1 MAGNDAADRNVPTD
15 PWAALRAD
23 LRRVV
28 VEAGLGRHEE
38 ALLGAARPALRLV
51 AEDVSKRAPVV
62 PAAPGSDDARRA
74 RREPPEAR
82 IDGSAPAFGRTRLGG
97 VPDVPEG
104 FRWPTRRRTRVRYGD
119 RIEAGAPLSFVAQ
132 INLAELPPVDG
143 AETRLPTRGMLWFFY
158 DARFLAYDADDADGF
173 RVVYSGAGPD
183 DLRRAEVPGGPG
195 TPGDADP
202 FEVFDPVVLAPRA
215 ELSLPS
221 PNADPDRGLGLPLD
235 PVEDEDG
242 SEAYH
247 EMVERWDL
255 VGAEAQ
261 VSTSADEPPTLPPP
275 VHRVMGW
282 PLLIQNDNMEAE
294 CEASTR
300 RDEGVLGR
308 LGDVVRAA
316 TAGGSREDEG
326 RAFERAARD
335 SWRLLL
341 QVDSDDAAGM
351 MWGDSGLLYFWI
363 RKDDLA
369 ARRFERVWCAMQ
381 CC

>member
-1 MAGNDAADRNVPTD
+1 M
-15 PWAALRAD
+15 
-23 LRRVV
+23 
-28 VEAGLGRHEE
+28 
-38 ALLGAARPALRLV
+38 LGAARPALRLV
-51 AEDVSKRAPVV
+51 AEDATKRAPVV

-74 RREPPEAR
+74 RRAPPEAR
-82 IDGSAPAFGRTRLGG
+82 IDGSTLAFGRTRLGG

-143 AETRLPTRGMLWFFY
+143 AETQLPTRGMLWFFY

-173 RVVYSGAGPD
+173 RVVYSEAGPD
-183 DLRRAEVPGGPG
+183 DLRRAEVPEGPC
-195 TPGDADP
+195 TSGDADS

-221 PNADPDRGLGLPLD
+221 PNTDPDRGLGLPLD
-235 PVEDEDG
+235 PVEDEDEDE
-242 SEAYH
+242 SEAYYG
-247 EMVERWDL
+247 MVEHWDL
-255 VGAEAQ
+255 RGAEAQ

-282 PLLIQNDNMEAE
+282 PFLIQNDNMEAE
-294 CEASTR
+294 CEVSTR
-300 RDEGVLGR
+300 HPGVLGR
-308 LGDVVRAA
+308 LGDAVRSA
-316 TAGGSREDEG
+316 TAGGSREDQG

-335 SWRLLL
+335 SWQLLL

-363 RKDDLA
+363 RDDDLA

>member
-143 AETRLPTRGMLWFFY
+143 AETQLPTRGMLWFFY
-158 DARFLAYDADDADGF
+158 DARFLTYDAEDADGF
-173 RVVYSGAGPD
+173 GVVYSEAGPTIS
-183 DLRRAEVPGGPG
+183 GGPR
-195 TPGDADP
+195 
-202 FEVFDPVVLAPRA
+202 F
-215 ELSLPS
+215 
-221 PNADPDRGLGLPLD
+221 
-235 PVEDEDG
+235 
-242 SEAYH
+242 
-247 EMVERWDL
+247 
-255 VGAEAQ
+255 
-261 VSTSADEPPTLPPP
+261 
-275 VHRVMGW
+275 
-282 PLLIQNDNMEAE
+282 
-294 CEASTR
+294 R
-300 RDEGVLGR
+300 RDGAR
-308 LGDVVRAA
+308 LETRTLSSRSTPWFLRSARNSRCPARTPTPSAA
-316 TAGGSREDEG
+316 FPWRTSP
-326 RAFERAARD
+326 
-335 SWRLLL
+335 SWRRTTRWSS
-341 QVDSDDAAGM
+341 VGIS
-351 MWGDSGLLYFWI
+351 
-363 RKDDLA
+363 
-369 ARRFERVWCAMQ
+369 
-381 CC
+381 